1 MIPPSNPIANGNHDG
16 EKKMNK
22 LLALSLI
29 CSIGLFSSNQYQGS
43 TLASVIISGGI
54 IKASQSEI
62 VKKYPRKSC
71 PVCKGKGWYISGDS
85 IKKVDC
91 GYCEVESTSVIMKK

>member
-1 MIPPSNPIANGNHDG
+1 M
-16 EKKMNK
+16 EKKRMNK
-22 LLALSLI
+22 FLAFSLI
-29 CSIGLFSSNQYQGS
+29 CSIGLFSTNSYYGS
-43 TLASVIISGGI
+43 TLAPVVIAGAI
-54 IKASQSEI
+54 IKTSHIETM
-62 VKKYPRKSC
+62 KKYPRKNC